1 MNNLL
6 GFMNA
11 LLINLGLKATSAE
24 NDVHECFIS
33 ISRKIMGMEP
43 LVDKILTQDEKRA
56 VLGCY
61 YLSSTVGLRHQL
73 CDMC

>member
-11 LLINLGLKATSAE
+11 LLVNLGLKAPSAE
-24 NDVHECFIS
+24 NDVHESFIS

-43 LVDKILTQDEKRA
+43 LVDKSLTRDEKRV

-61 YLSSTVGLRHQL
+61 YLSSTVGLRR
-73 CDMC
+73 